1 MEEAVSQVVKP
12 VNDIVAAA
20 AGFVDELR
28 RRSDEIEAAR
38 RLPRDISDRF
48 AHAGFYR
55 TCIPAAYGGIES
67 PPTQTAQMIETL
79 ATGDASAGWCAFI
92 GATSGSAL
100 AGIPEAA
107 ARSAFP
113 KPETLICGT
122 FAPRGRADRDG
133 SGYRVNGRW
142 QWGSGTQNA
151 DWVLGGCLLYRDG
164 EIEKTS
170 GGSPR
175 AHMVLVP
182 ASDVRF
188 VDTWHVSGLCG
199 TGSTDFELIDVFVPE
214 ERVVG
219 YHGQQA
225 PPTPL
230 SAFPQFGLLGL
241 GIAAVTLGIAR
252 AAIGELVD
260 LAGGKKPTGSRRTLA
275 ERASTQID
283 VAEGEGLLRSARAF
297 FYEAIEAAWAEACR
311 TGNLTVEHRRDLRLS
326 NTHAARTCARVV
338 DLMYNLGGGTSVY
351 RTSPLQRMFR
361 DVHVATQHMMVATGT
376 MELVGRLLLGLE
388 TDVSQL

>member
-1 MEEAVSQVVKP
+1 MT
-12 VNDIVAAA
+12 DIVTAA

-28 RRSDEIEAAR
+28 RRADEIEAAR
-38 RLPRDISDRF
+38 RLPRDISARF
-48 AHAGFYR
+48 ARAGFYR
-55 TCIPAAYGGIES
+55 SCVPAVYGGLES
-67 PPTQTAQMIETL
+67 PPASTARMIETL

-100 AGIPEAA
+100 AGIPATEAPVVF
-107 ARSAFP
+107 ST
-113 KPETLICGT
+113 PETLLCGT
-122 FAPRGRADRDG
+122 FAPRGRAERDG
-133 SGYRVNGRW
+133 AGYRVNGRW

-151 DWVLGGCLLYRDG
+151 DWILGGCMLYRDG
-164 EIEKTS
+164 DVEKTRS
-170 GGSPR
+170 GAPR

-182 ASDVRF
+182 ASEVRF
-188 VDTWHVSGLCG
+188 LDTWHVSGLCG
-199 TGSTDFELIDVFVPE
+199 TGSTDFELVDVYVPE

-219 YHGQQA
+219 YHGPRV

-230 SAFPQFGLLGL
+230 SAFPQFGLLGM

-252 AAIGELVD
+252 AAIAELVD
-260 LAGGKKPTGSRRTLA
+260 LAGGKKPAGSRRTLA

-283 VAEGEGLLRSARAF
+283 VAQAEASLRSARAF
-297 FYEAIEAAWAEACR
+297 FYEAIETAWEAAAR

-326 NTHAARTCARVV
+326 NTHAAHACAKVV

-361 DVHVATQHMMVATGT
+361 DVHVATQHMMVASGT
-376 MELVGRLLLGLE
+376 LELVGRLLVGLE